1 MFYEPK
7 DGHPLAFNPF
17 KAIIA
22 PRPIAW
28 VSTLSEGG
36 VPNLAPFSFF
46 NGVSDVPPIV
56 MFSCAPP
63 GPSLNKDTRANCL
76 AAKEF
81 VIHVVA
87 YEMREAMNVSS
98 GGYPADIDEFETA
111 GLVKAPSTLVKPPRI
126 ADAPVAMECRL
137 FDTLAL
143 PGPEG
148 QPGYTVIYGEVVGVH
163 IADTAIKDGKLDL
176 MAYNPLAR
184 LGYHDYSTVF
194 ETFSLIRPA

>member
-7 DGHPLAFNPF
+7 DGHGLRHNPF
-17 KAIIA
+17 KAIVT

-28 VSTLSEGG
+28 VSSLSEEGI
-36 VPNLAPFSFF
+36 PNLAPFSFF

-63 GPSLNKDTRANCL
+63 SPSLNKDTRANIL
-76 AAKEF
+76 ATKEF

-87 YEMREAMNVSS
+87 HEMRDAMNVSS
-98 GGYPADIDEFETA
+98 GGYPPEVDEFETA
-111 GLVKAPSTLVKPPRI
+111 GLVKAPSRIVTPPRI
-126 ADAPVAMECRL
+126 ADAPVAMECIY
-137 FDTLAL
+137 FTDVPL

-148 QPGYTVIYGEVVGVH
+148 GDGYRVIFGEVVGVH
-163 IADTAIKDGKLDL
+163 IDDAAIHDGLLDL
-176 MAYNPLAR
+176 TAYNPVAR

-194 ETFSLIRPA
+194 ETYSLKRPE

>member
-7 DGHPLAFNPF
+7 DGHGLKHNPF
-17 KAIIA
+17 KAIVA

-28 VSTLSEGG
+28 VSSLSEEG

-63 GPSLNKDTRANCL
+63 SSSLNKDTLANIL
-76 AAKEF
+76 ATKEF

-87 YEMREAMNVSS
+87 HEMRDAMNASS
-98 GGYPADIDEFETA
+98 AGFPPEVDEFEAA
-111 GLVKAPSTLVKPPRI
+111 GLTKAPSSLVAPPRI
-126 ADAPVAMECRL
+126 ADAPVAMECRY
-137 FDTLAL
+137 FSDVPL
-143 PGPEG
+143 PGIKGGEG
-148 QPGYTVIYGEVVGVH
+148 YRVIFGEVVGIH
-163 IADTAIKDGKLDL
+163 IDEAAINDGLLDL
-176 MAYNPLAR
+176 TTYNPVAR

-194 ETFSLIRPA
+194 ETYSLTRPG